1 MTVTLPLDRMNI
13 SEKLRV
19 MEDVWDDLCHVQNDV
34 PSPAWHGEILA
45 EREQK
50 VRSGLGI
57 FIDLEEAK
65 RRVRDQVQ

>member
-1 MTVTLPLDRMNI
+1 MTVTLPLDKMNI

-19 MEDVWDDLCHVQNDV
+19 MEDVWEDLCHVQDVV

-50 VRSGLGI
+50 IRSGSGI

-65 RRVRDQVQ
+65 RRVRDYIQ

>member
-1 MTVTLPLDRMNI
+1 
-13 SEKLRV
+13 
-19 MEDVWDDLCHVQNDV
+19 MEDVRDDLCHVQDVV

-50 VRSGLGI
+50 IRSGSGI

-65 RRVRDQVQ
+65 RRVRDYIQ